1 MSDDA
6 TSASNAVNG
15 AKCFCP
21 SRPTATVLTCRMDAV
36 RDPGAMFALTTVP
49 SARATTP
56 RQFCS
61 VFANA

>member
-1 MSDDA
+1 MSA
-6 TSASNAVNG
+6 AAVSASNAVSG
-15 AKCFCP
+15 AKYFCP
-21 SRPTATVLTCRMDAV
+21 SSPTATVLTCRMDAV
-36 RDPGAMFALTTVP
+36 RDPGAMLALTTVP

>member
-1 MSDDA
+1 MSADA

-15 AKCFCP
+15 AKYFCP

-49 SARATTP
+49 SARATAA
-56 RQFCS
+56 R
-61 VFANA
+61 